1 MELLNNLGLMLKPEG
16 LLHLH
21 FHEFRALIESIIEL
35 CQKGEISFYEAKD
48 TIGLEWSHSMMYIE
62 LLRGK
67 LFELE
72 FEEDDGDVRFNM
84 DFGFLD
90 KTDEK
95 KLYKNVLDEMRNYRD
110 FVVKS
115 ERMLKEIPERKKY
128 QENRKANIKQQ
139 IIQDGLSS
147 LLVNTGNINEQE
159 YKTNIN
165 ESLRNVLF
173 LQFPKFEKDMPLLEK
188 HDFLEIDDA
197 GLHWK
202 KSKQSLAEYFKS
214 IKPEKMKNV
223 PWKILEDIFGEKD
236 LKHSGSPNGNSNT
249 EGSNKK
255 RSKKISKD
263 FEKWLEIKNTPSGK

>member
-1 MELLNNLGLMLKPEG
+1 METV
-16 LLHLH
+16 
-21 FHEFRALIESIIEL
+21 FSI
-35 CQKGEISFYEAKD
+35 YEAVESAD
-48 TIGLEWSHSMMYIE
+48 
-62 LLRGK
+62 
-67 LFELE
+67 
-72 FEEDDGDVRFNM
+72 
-84 DFGFLD
+84 
-90 KTDEK
+90 
-95 KLYKNVLDEMRNYRD
+95 
-110 FVVKS
+110 
-115 ERMLKEIPERKKY
+115 Y

-165 ESLRNVLF
+165 ELCKDELF
-173 LQFPKFEKDMPLLEK
+173 RRFPEFKKDMPLLEK
-188 HDFLEIDDA
+188 HNFLEINDT

-223 PWKILEDIFGEKD
+223 PWKILEGIFGEKD